1 MLELTLEGSTDDGA
15 GSATIGYRTIEF
27 RDIALGPSLGSGA
40 FGQVRRGKWHNS
52 NVAVKIMDYD
62 KDSFEFIAREAK
74 IMTLLGNHPNVIP
87 FIGMAKEVD
96 KIYLLTKMCHF
107 GSLYDHFIKKKS
119 TTTDVEFGKIVLQM
133 CYGLDYLH
141 LNQVIHRDVAA
152 RNYLFDVGQA
162 VYVAD
167 FGMSRVLANR
177 EKVQATKTQEGP
189 IRWMAPESLGEKKYS
204 VKSDIYMFGIALWE
218 LLARETPFGDVKNV
232 LDVYELVIK
241 GERPGIPSD
250 TPEPF
255 QRIMTSCWETNP
267 QDRMN
272 LDDVMGI
279 VRQYAGSLGC
289 DQIELEKMQKLHHAF
304 EIVYDQID

>member
-1 MLELTLEGSTDDGA
+1 MLLVCIFCFIGLIVIYGLLITSFRVVRKRRVSSLLELTLEGSTDDGA

-119 TTTDVEFGKIVLQM
+119 TTTDVEF
-133 CYGLDYLH
+133 
-141 LNQVIHRDVAA
+141 
-152 RNYLFDVGQA
+152 
-162 VYVAD
+162 
-167 FGMSRVLANR
+167 
-177 EKVQATKTQEGP
+177 
-189 IRWMAPESLGEKKYS
+189 
-204 VKSDIYMFGIALWE
+204 
-218 LLARETPFGDVKNV
+218 
-232 LDVYELVIK
+232 
-241 GERPGIPSD
+241 
-250 TPEPF
+250 
-255 QRIMTSCWETNP
+255 
-267 QDRMN
+267 
-272 LDDVMGI
+272 
-279 VRQYAGSLGC
+279 
-289 DQIELEKMQKLHHAF
+289 
-304 EIVYDQID
+304 